1 MSATTLTP
9 AEKRA
14 LTKRCCNLEILLM
27 NAGMH
32 FKLRNLLFA
41 AESAG
46 SIDAVYAALAMWE
59 ALGPDEHAKV
69 QARADFND
77 SPQERARKMETH
89 CIERLLQDEIERPVK
104 RRGYLAKRWEKQ
116 VAAYRAELR
125 HRRNPHLTLVWVN
138 DAPPRK
144 PTMAALLARSR
155 NSMTDILDML
165 NEGCPGNDAG

>member
-14 LTKRCCNLEILLM
+14 LTKRCCNLYTLLTH
-27 NAGMH
+27 AGMH
-32 FKLRNLLFA
+32 HKLRNLLFA
-41 AESAG
+41 AQIADSV
-46 SIDAVYAALAMWE
+46 DAQYVALAMWE

-89 CIERLLQDEIERPVK
+89 RIERLLQDEIERPVK

-125 HRRNPHLTLVWVN
+125 HRRNPHLSLVWVN
-138 DAPPRK
+138 DAPQKR
-144 PTMAALLARSR
+144 PTMAENLTRSR
-155 NSMTDILDML
+155 DALDGILGML
-165 NEGCPGNDAG
+165 NEGRHGDDAG